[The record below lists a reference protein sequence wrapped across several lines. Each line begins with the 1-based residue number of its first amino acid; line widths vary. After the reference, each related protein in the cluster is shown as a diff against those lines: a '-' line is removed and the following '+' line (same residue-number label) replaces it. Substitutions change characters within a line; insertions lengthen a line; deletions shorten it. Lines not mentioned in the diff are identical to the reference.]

1 MKHLLSLLLLALLSI
16 PASAQRLVE
25 RRDQAEGW
33 YVPVNGRVTASG
45 GNTRGLTLYV
55 YKDNQ
60 LMATIKPKRGRFQLE
75 LDINNVYSFR
85 VTKDGYQEKLVTV
98 DTSLPEGLVEYP
110 AYDCFMNLEPADKF
124 THSDPFYLDFP
135 SAVVR
140 WDPQQKGFYHS
151 MNYLADIQTKM
162 ALLQAQ
168 AIPD

>member
-1 MKHLLSLLLLALLSI
+1 MKHLPILLLMVLLGTS
-16 PASAQRLVE
+16 AAAQRLVDSRE
-25 RRDQAEGW
+25 QAEGW

-45 GNTRGLTLYV
+45 GNAKGLTLYV

-60 LMATIKPKRGRFQLE
+60 LLATIKPKRGRFKLE
-75 LDINNVYSFR
+75 LDINNTYSFR
-85 VTKDGYQEKLVTV
+85 VTKEGYQDKLVSV
-98 DTSLPEGLVEYP
+98 DTSIPEGLVEYP
-110 AYDCFMNLEPADKF
+110 AYDCFMDLEPADKY

-140 WDPQQKGFYHS
+140 WDPQQNGFFHS